1 MPSRDG
7 RLYKHEIKELIEM
20 YKSEIP
26 RLIKLI
32 KTAPICYKNHYCY
45 IGQRAVQKI
54 KSPDNR
60 VKHHWSYNEE
70 DAMDIIY
77 LTTEY
82 HGAFHSH
89 SSYDKNEKKYRTSG
103 GKLLDTKFKHM
114 RYIVSINM
122 YIEEE
127 KERWKNILEKQ
138 ETI

>member
-60 VKHHWSYNEE
+60 VKHHWSYDEK
-70 DAMDIIY
+70 Y
-77 LTTEY
+77 LTDLVFLKPENHKLV
-82 HGAFHSH
+82 HGTMEI
-89 SSYDKNEKKYRTSG
+89 DEDKKYYRGIFGDGPLLNT
-103 GKLLDTKFKHM
+103 KLKHLRYVISIKKF
-114 RYIVSINM
+114 R
-122 YIEEE
+122 EEYE
-127 KERWKNILEKQ
+127 ANHE
-138 ETI
+138 